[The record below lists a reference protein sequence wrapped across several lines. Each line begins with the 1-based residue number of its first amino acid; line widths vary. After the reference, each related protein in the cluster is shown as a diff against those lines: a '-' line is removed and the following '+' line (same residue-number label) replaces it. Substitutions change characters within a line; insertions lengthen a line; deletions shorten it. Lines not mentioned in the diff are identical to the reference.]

1 MSQIHDQTSRSVT
14 YFINIDEPLK
24 KCETVELL
32 VNYKGKYEEI
42 RERRGYGEANLFD
55 GVKSDDDDVTRV
67 QRNLKERFLTEESIL
82 SFNEDEIRQVVEF
95 LTEKVS
101 VGIQEATESL
111 ATRNKDD
118 ESTLLRQCIARRR
131 LDWMANILRSRFYQL
146 LGNEL
151 DNVIGYND
159 STSEFT
165 FFIGM
170 IIYVNDWP
178 KNSERAPY
186 TGLGTILSIKKDKY
200 NRDVFEVTTLDGKYI
215 EEVPF
220 GVVTIPTESDFVNV
234 SDRCYQ
240 AWKKQQLPHVRT
252 KVLKGLDSL
261 IWDRSFVWNMSNRAD
276 FGLQAKILNS
286 LRWEFIEELLF
297 SLMSNERLSHPFD
310 EEQWCPLSV
319 DLMTSCLHS
328 IADCLLLSTEKNVVF
343 QRLLGFARDA
353 ANSLS
358 DIMNKNTN
366 TSTNQVSLIDKLAFV
381 EEEDAS
387 ESDRVVVVE
396 SVKINRSSID
406 DYVKGHILDKE
417 WYLIHQ
423 IVLVVHPIASLI
435 DWGSADGTL
444 YSIEKLCETIGLDKE
459 TPYISYYKAKTR
471 DWKSLL

>member
-1 MSQIHDQTSRSVT
+1 M
-14 YFINIDEPLK
+14 
-24 KCETVELL
+24 L

-95 LTEKVS
+95 VTEKVS
-101 VGIQEATESL
+101 VGIKEATESFV
-111 ATRNKDD
+111 ARSKDD

-146 LGNEL
+146 LGNEV
-151 DNVIGYND
+151 DSVMGYND
-159 STSEFT
+159 TNEFT

-178 KNSERAPY
+178 KNSQRAPY

-200 NRDVFEVTTLDGKYI
+200 NRDLFEVTTLDGKYI

-240 AWKKQQLPHVRT
+240 TWKKQQLPHVRT
-252 KVLKGLDSL
+252 LVLKGLDSL

-276 FGLQAKILNS
+276 FGQQAKILNS
-286 LRWEFIEELLF
+286 LRWEFTEELLF
-297 SLMSNERLSHPFD
+297 LLNSNGRLTHPFD

-319 DLMTSCLHS
+319 NLMTSCLHS
-328 IADCLLLSTEKNVVF
+328 IADSLLQSTEKNVVC
-343 QRLLGFARDA
+343 QRLLGSARDA

-366 TSTNQVSLIDKLAFV
+366 SSTNQASLIDMLAFV
-381 EEEDAS
+381 EEDCS

-396 SVKINRSSID
+396 SVEVNRASID
-406 DYVKGHILDKE
+406 DYMKGHILDKE

-423 IVLVVHPIASLI
+423 IVLVLHPIASLI

-459 TPYISYYKAKTR
+459 APYISYYKSKTR

>member
-14 YFINIDEPLK
+14 YFVNIDEPIK
-24 KCETVELL
+24 KGETVELL

-101 VGIQEATESL
+101 VGIKEATESF
-111 ATRNKDD
+111 ATISKDD

-146 LGNEL
+146 LGNEV
-151 DNVIGYND
+151 DSVMGYND
-159 STSEFT
+159 TNEFT

-178 KNSERAPY
+178 KNSQREPY
-186 TGLGTILSIKKDKY
+186 SGLGTILSIKKDKY

-220 GVVTIPTESDFVNV
+220 GVVTIPTDSDFVNV

-240 AWKKQQLPHVRT
+240 TWKKQQLPHVRA
-252 KVLKGLDSL
+252 KVLKGLDSI
-261 IWDRSFVWNMSNRAD
+261 IWDKSFVWNMSNRAD
-276 FGLQAKILNS
+276 FGQQAKILNS
-286 LRWEFIEELLF
+286 LRWEFTEELLF
-297 SLMSNERLSHPFD
+297 LLISNGRLTHPLG

-319 DLMTSCLHS
+319 NLTISCLHS
-328 IADCLLLSTEKNVVF
+328 IADSLLLCIDKNVVC
-343 QRLLGFARDA
+343 QRLLGSARDA

-366 TSTNQVSLIDKLAFV
+366 SATDQASLIDKLAFV
-381 EEEDAS
+381 EDDAS
-387 ESDRVVVVE
+387 ESDRVVVVASIE
-396 SVKINRSSID
+396 ANRTSID
-406 DYVKGHILDKE
+406 DMKGHILDKE

-459 TPYISYYKAKTR
+459 APYISYYKAKTR
-471 DWKSLL
+471 ERKPLL

>member
-14 YFINIDEPLK
+14 YFVNIDNPLEK
-24 KCETVELL
+24 GETVELL

-82 SFNEDEIRQVVEF
+82 SFNEDEIQQVVEF
-95 LTEKVS
+95 VTEKVS
-101 VGIQEATESL
+101 VGIKEATESF
-111 ATRNKDD
+111 ATRSKDD

-131 LDWMANILRSRFYQL
+131 LDWMANILRLRFYQL

-151 DNVIGYND
+151 DSVMGYN
-159 STSEFT
+159 TTNEFT

-178 KNSERAPY
+178 KNSQRAPY
-186 TGLGTILSIKKDKY
+186 TGLGTILSTKRDKY
-200 NRDVFEVTTLDGKYI
+200 DRDLFEVTTLDGKYI

-220 GVVTIPTESDFVNV
+220 GVVTSPTESDFVNV

-240 AWKKQQLPHVRT
+240 TWKKQQLPHVRA
-252 KVLKGLDSL
+252 KVLKGLDSI
-261 IWDRSFVWNMSNRAD
+261 IWDKSFVWNMSNRAD
-276 FGLQAKILNS
+276 FGQQAKILNS
-286 LRWEFIEELLF
+286 LRWEFTEELLF
-297 SLMSNERLSHPFD
+297 LLNSNGRLTQPFD

-319 DLMTSCLHS
+319 NLMTSCLHS
-328 IADCLLLSTEKNVVF
+328 IAEWRLQSTEKNVVC
-343 QRLLGFARDA
+343 QRLLGSARDA
-353 ANSLS
+353 ANSLR

-366 TSTNQVSLIDKLAFV
+366 SATDQASLIDKLAFV
-381 EEEDAS
+381 EEEAS

-396 SVKINRSSID
+396 SVEANRMSFD
-406 DYVKGHILDKE
+406 NLKGHILDKE
-417 WYLIHQ
+417 WYIIHQ

-444 YSIEKLCETIGLDKE
+444 YSMH
-459 TPYISYYKAKTR
+459 YSV
-471 DWKSLL
+471 

>member
-1 MSQIHDQTSRSVT
+1 M
-14 YFINIDEPLK
+14 EK
-24 KCETVELL
+24 GETVELL

-67 QRNLKERFLTEESIL
+67 KRNLKERFLTEESIL

-95 LTEKVS
+95 VTEKVS
-101 VGIQEATESL
+101 VGIKESTESL
-111 ATRNKDD
+111 TSKDGE

-131 LDWMANILRSRFYQL
+131 LDWMANILRLRFYQL
-146 LGNEL
+146 LGDEL
-151 DNVIGYND
+151 DNVVGYND
-159 STSEFT
+159 TTNEFT

-178 KNSERAPY
+178 KNSQRAPY
-186 TGLGTILSIKKDKY
+186 TGLGTILSIKRDKY

-220 GVVTIPTESDFVNV
+220 AVVTIPTDSDFVNV

-240 AWKKQQLPHVRT
+240 TWKKQQLPHVRA
-252 KVLKGLDSL
+252 KVLKGLDSI

-276 FGLQAKILNS
+276 FGQQAKILNS
-286 LRWEFIEELLF
+286 LRWEFTEELLF
-297 SLMSNERLSHPFD
+297 LLNSNGRLSHPFG

-319 DLMTSCLHS
+319 NLTISCLHS
-328 IADCLLLSTEKNVVF
+328 IADSLLLCIDKNVVC
-343 QRLLGFARDA
+343 QRLLGSARDA

-358 DIMNKNTN
+358 DIMNKNTDS
-366 TSTNQVSLIDKLAFV
+366 STNQASLIDKLAFV
-381 EEEDAS
+381 EEDAS

-396 SVKINRSSID
+396 SVEVNRASID
-406 DYVKGHILDKE
+406 DYMKGHILDKE

-435 DWGSADGTL
+435 DWGSADDIL
-444 YSIEKLCETIGLDKE
+444 YSIEKLCEAIGLDKE
-459 TPYISYYKAKTR
+459 APYISYYKSKTR

>member
-1 MSQIHDQTSRSVT
+1 
-14 YFINIDEPLK
+14 
-24 KCETVELL
+24 LL

-42 RERRGYGEANLFD
+42 RERRGYGKANLFD

-82 SFNEDEIRQVVEF
+82 SFNEDEIQQVVEF

-101 VGIQEATESL
+101 VGIKESTESF
-111 ATRNKDD
+111 TSKDGE

-146 LGNEL
+146 LGNEV
-151 DNVIGYND
+151 DSVIGNG
-159 STSEFT
+159 TTNEFT
-165 FFIGM
+165 FFVGM

-178 KNSERAPY
+178 KNSQRAPY

-200 NRDVFEVTTLDGKYI
+200 SRDVFEVTTLDGKYI

-220 GVVTIPTESDFVNV
+220 GVVTIPTDSDFVNV

-240 AWKKQQLPHVRT
+240 TWKKQQLPHVRA

-261 IWDRSFVWNMSNRAD
+261 IWDRSFVWTMSRAD
-276 FGLQAKILNS
+276 FGQQAKILNS
-286 LRWEFIEELLF
+286 LRWEFTEELLF
-297 SLMSNERLSHPFD
+297 LLISNGRLSHPFD
-310 EEQWCPLSV
+310 EEQWCPLSAN
-319 DLMTSCLHS
+319 LMTSCLHS
-328 IADCLLLSTEKNVVF
+328 IADSLLFGTEKTVVC
-343 QRLLGFARDA
+343 QRLLGYVCDA
-353 ANSLS
+353 ANIVS
-358 DIMNKNTN
+358 DIVDKNTN
-366 TSTNQVSLIDKLAFV
+366 QASLIDKLAFV
-381 EEEDAS
+381 EEDTS

-396 SVKINRSSID
+396 SVEVNRISID

-423 IVLVVHPIASLI
+423 IVLTIHPIASLI

-459 TPYISYYKAKTR
+459 TPYISYFESKTR
-471 DWKSLL
+471 DWKS